1 MMISSYILIVCCYL
15 LLSLVSSYSFAL
27 GNARIKAFTRIK
39 MNMSNNNINNNNSP
53 KSIANLS
60 SKSKSISFIKSILYG
75 SSALLLHQAII
86 QPRKAIADTSNEITN
101 TIAPTELKGFQTKT
115 GLKYFDFKIGTPNTS
130 PRYGQLVSFYYT
142 TYYRPN
148 PGTADSTGTALET
161 IDSNV
166 PYKEPFLHKHGN
178 PRVIRGIDEAIHTMG
193 IGGKRR
199 IIVPKSIGYT
209 EIGLGPVP
217 QVYLK

>member
-1 MMISSYILIVCCYL
+1 MFCCCLQLSLISSH
-15 LLSLVSSYSFAL
+15 SFL
-27 GNARIKAFTRIK
+27 FGNARIKTITQIK
-39 MNMSNNNINNNNSP
+39 MNMSNNNINNDNNSP

-60 SKSKSISFIKSILYG
+60 SKSINFIKSLLFS
-75 SSALLLHQAII
+75 SSALLLNQAII
-86 QPRKAIADTSNEITN
+86 QPRKAIADGNNSNEITN